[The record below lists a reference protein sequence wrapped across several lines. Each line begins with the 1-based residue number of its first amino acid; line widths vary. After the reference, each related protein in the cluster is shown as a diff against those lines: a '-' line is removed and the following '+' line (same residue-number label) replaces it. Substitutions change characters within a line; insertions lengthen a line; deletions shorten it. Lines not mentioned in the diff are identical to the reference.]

1 MDPINTKCSSNNKIP
16 SVASRSQA
24 TIKNIG
30 EPSIQEEETEKE
42 YKPSAISIKPACSSS
57 YQNQTRNAIK
67 RERLFLRKI
76 AQMIQSE
83 EWKAMDKFL
92 SNPEE
97 VTAYRTGYNTNKLA
111 KSFRWTK
118 TDDKM
123 TTDEVIGLTSSFQC
137 MSMGGSDLNSLQV
150 VHYACKF
157 NPPRTI
163 VRHLASL
170 YPQGVMLPGMCL
182 CSMGCAAAGT
192 YDMSNPVFVTHACL
206 LTNLLL
212 IKFLDKMGRLP
223 LHHAAKWGCSFR

>member
-1 MDPINTKCSSNNKIP
+1 MTKFSSNKMP
-16 SVASRSQA
+16 SSVASRSQA
-24 TIKNIG
+24 TIESIG
-30 EPSIQEEETEKE
+30 VCEPSVQEEQTEKE
-42 YKPSAISIKPACSSS
+42 FKPSAISIKPACTSTTSS

-118 TDDKM
+118 TDDN
-123 TTDEVIGLTSSFQC
+123 TTNEIIGLTSSFQC
-137 MSMGGSDLNSLQV
+137 MSMGGNDLNSLQV
-150 VHYACKF
+150 VHYACRF

-170 YPQGVMLPGMCL
+170 YPQGVMLPGMCNL
-182 CSMGCAAAGT
+182 YSMEC
-192 YDMSNPVFVTHACL
+192 VLF
-206 LTNLLL
+206 
-212 IKFLDKMGRLP
+212 GRRE
-223 LHHAAKWGCSFR
+223 HMI

>member
-1 MDPINTKCSSNNKIP
+1 MDPITKCSSNKVP
-16 SVASRSQA
+16 SSVASRSQA
-24 TIKNIG
+24 TIKNDVG
-30 EPSIQEEETEKE
+30 EPSVKEEQTEKE
-42 YKPSAISIKPACSSS
+42 FKPSAISIKPACSSS

-118 TDDKM
+118 TDDNM
-123 TTDEVIGLTSSFQC
+123 TTEEVIGLTSSFQC

-150 VHYACKF
+150 VHYACRF

-182 CSMGCAAAGT
+182 CSM
-192 YDMSNPVFVTHACL
+192 DV
-206 LTNLLL
+206 
-212 IKFLDKMGRLP
+212 RP
-223 LHHAAKWGCSFR
+223 L

>member
-1 MDPINTKCSSNNKIP
+1 MDPMTKLCSSNKMP
-16 SVASRSQA
+16 SSVASRSQA
-24 TIKNIG
+24 PIKNIG
-30 EPSIQEEETEKE
+30 EPSVQEEETEKE
-42 YKPSAISIKPACSSS
+42 FKPSAISIKPACSSS

-83 EWKAMDKFL
+83 EWKAMEKFL
-92 SNPEE
+92 SNPDE

-118 TDDKM
+118 TDDS
-123 TTDEVIGLTSSFQC
+123 TTTNEIIGLTSSFQC

-150 VHYACKF
+150 VHYACRF

-170 YPQGVMLPGMCL
+170 YPQGVMLPGMCNL
-182 CSMGCAAAGT
+182 YMNVYCSAA
-192 YDMSNPVFVTHACL
+192 V
-206 LTNLLL
+206 NL
-212 IKFLDKMGRLP
+212 
-223 LHHAAKWGCSFR
+223 